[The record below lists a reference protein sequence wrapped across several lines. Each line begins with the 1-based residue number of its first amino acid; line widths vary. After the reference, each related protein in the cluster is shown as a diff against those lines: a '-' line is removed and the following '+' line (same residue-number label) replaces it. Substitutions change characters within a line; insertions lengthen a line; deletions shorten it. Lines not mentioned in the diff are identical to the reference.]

1 MHDQQQLIKVI
12 DHNNLARDRAS
23 GAIVDTDADAYTQYM
38 KVREA
43 RARQLQ
49 QIDSMEDRINTI
61 DSDISEIKNLLRLM
75 LEKQNGHSN

>member
-1 MHDQQQLIKVI
+1 MHNQLIKVV
-12 DHNNLARDRAS
+12 DHSNLARDRES
-23 GAIVDTDADAYTQYM
+23 GAIVDTDTDSYTQYM

-43 RARQLQ
+43 KMKQLQ

>member
-1 MHDQQQLIKVI
+1 MHNQQQLIKVI
-12 DHNNLARDRAS
+12 DHSNLARDRAS
-23 GAIVDTDADAYTQYM
+23 GAIVDTDTDAYARYM

-43 RARQLQ
+43 KAQQRQ
-49 QIDSMEDRINTI
+49 QIDSLEVRINTI